1 VGDERKTLEPHQFV
15 GAGTVLVA
23 KYSSLPNVRRSIITF
38 EEHSMA
44 TAAVTSKGQITI
56 PAEVRKKLGLKAGDR
71 VRFIEGENGEY
82 IFKPKTGSIM
92 DLEGCVHWAGKPV
105 TIEEMNET
113 IAKGWA
119 GQLKFED

>member
-1 VGDERKTLEPHQFV
+1 
-15 GAGTVLVA
+15 
-23 KYSSLPNVRRSIITF
+23 
-38 EEHSMA
+38 MA

-56 PAEVRKKLGLKAGDR
+56 PAEVRKKLGLKPGDR

-92 DLEGCVHWAGKPV
+92 DLEGCVPWKGKPV

-113 IAKGWA
+113 IAQGWA

>member
-1 VGDERKTLEPHQFV
+1 
-15 GAGTVLVA
+15 
-23 KYSSLPNVRRSIITF
+23 
-38 EEHSMA
+38 MA

-56 PAEVRKKLGLKAGDR
+56 PIEVRKKLGLKPGDR

-82 IFKPKTGSIM
+82 ILKPKTRSIM
-92 DLEGCVHWAGKPV
+92 DLCGIGKWEGPPV

-119 GQLKFED
+119 GLLEDED